1 MGLKYEDLEELCG
14 TLGHKISE
22 ANDKIRMSN
31 GEITGGD
38 LEYVDRLTHAL
49 KSVKTTM
56 AMMYAEDDGY
66 SRDDGMGMSDY
77 SGRYPGRYYSGNGYS
92 MAGRGS
98 YARRD
103 SMGRYKSRGYSRN
116 AETDDIIDQLKDI
129 MHNTKDDRTRQEFQK
144 FINKVET
151 M

>member
-1 MGLKYEDLEELCG
+1 MLDELKHMCEILEEELSNVNKKVDKSG
-14 TLGHKISE
+14 GKLSGDDISYI
-22 ANDKIRMSN
+22 DK
-31 GEITGGD
+31 
-38 LEYVDRLTHAL
+38 LTHSI
-49 KSVKTTM
+49 KSIKTTM
-56 AMMYAEDDGY
+56 AMMDAEDDGY
-66 SRDDGMGMSDY
+66 SRDDGMDMSDY

-129 MHNTKDDRTRQEFQK
+129 MHNAKDDRTRQEFQK

>member
-1 MGLKYEDLEELCG
+1 MEMLDELKHMCEILEEELSNVNKKVDKSG
-14 TLGHKISE
+14 GKLSGDDISYI
-22 ANDKIRMSN
+22 DK
-31 GEITGGD
+31 
-38 LEYVDRLTHAL
+38 LTHSI
-49 KSVKTTM
+49 KSIKTTM
-56 AMMYAEDDGY
+56 AMMDAEDDGY
-66 SRDDGMGMSDY
+66 SRDDGMDMSDY

-129 MHNTKDDRTRQEFQK
+129 MHNAKDDRTRQEFQK